1 MGVFVKINRDIETT
15 RVFDLKKIVAK
26 RMKRLLWGGGYI
38 TSSSS
43 ESNLERVNAILDF
56 NSAYD
61 LFNTVEESISTR
73 TKGNQLV
80 AVMPITRNG
89 KGDIRLDFIDMD
101 SSQITYSQNGRI
113 IYARTTKALVEYG
126 DAKFNI
132 QQVWTI
138 NKMITRVNMLGTYGA
153 STEIPVGQFN
163 ATVPEYLREPEEWN
177 YSDLEEIPLFNFT
190 NTPSVSG
197 TDESDSAAVEQLQYL
212 VDAATQAVYK
222 ELRNNSTRVIH
233 NASNNNRRRNGTGG
247 IDFDLMNSDLFMSLG
262 KQKNIDPTQAQQMIE
277 ILQGDPKLDSYGDF
291 ISWAIDQAI
300 VYSGLAAQGDSDA
313 NRTSAGT
320 IFTKTGDVETTRFKR
335 QLREDALKG
344 LVKVIMDVDSRWNFT
359 NYTDDEVSITIKENK
374 VFDDQFKLEKLQL
387 GTSLGLYTKEEQ
399 ISILKDTDDE
409 EFIKENIAQLEEQK
423 KELQEQMGTNDST
436 NEEQE
441 QQQEEVVENE

>member
-73 TKGNQLV
+73 TKGNQLI
-80 AVMPITRNG
+80 AIMPITRNG

-113 IYARTTKALVEYG
+113 IYARTTKSLIEYG

-138 NKMITRVNMLGTYGA
+138 NKMITKVNMLGAYGG

-163 ATVPEYLREPEEWN
+163 ATVPDYLREPEEWN

-190 NTPSVSG
+190 NTPSLSG

-262 KQKNIDPTQAQQMIE
+262 KQKNIDPAQAQQMIE
-277 ILQGDPKLDSYGDF
+277 ILQGDPKLDKYGDF

-344 LVKVIMDVDSRWNFT
+344 LVKVIMDVDSRWNYT
-359 NYTDDEVSITIKENK
+359 DYTDDEVSITIKENK

-423 KELQEQMGTNDST
+423 EELQEQMGTNDSM
-436 NEEQE
+436 NEEQG
-441 QQQEEVVENE
+441 QQEEVVENE